1 MLDRLIG
8 LETEY
13 ATLVRLPLDQDKPP
27 SRREVYEAVCKQI
40 SLRIPTARGRFDTD
54 TIFLAN
60 GGAFSMEG
68 SPARMHLPGGLIEG
82 ATAETSSPSRLVECQ
97 RAQDRLIAEAAA
109 ECDIPGTVRIV
120 KNSCDA
126 HGHVYGCQEN
136 YSAIVAKGPELWL
149 YWGLM
154 ALVLPFALFYWT
166 VCLSLLAAEMSIMA
180 GIRGGCRLLHR
191 RDQRYSQQPAP
202 ASVAEPLPQRLLFAT
217 ALLLRVLSL
226 PVAGLLY
233 ISAKTFAFR
242 RQRKYLTSF
251 LVSRVI
257 LTGAGHVDRANR
269 FRLSSK
275 AMAIDTVTGFGGYLN
290 ERPIYVF
297 HHWLHQLCGRSLIST
312 RSMTE
317 LFRKQ
322 QRLQI
327 GLSDSNLSDTAEFL
341 KVGTTS
347 LVLDLIESGGGRE
360 LPRLIRPIE
369 ALHRIAGDWDLVAR
383 VATTRGEMSGLEI
396 QRAYL
401 KACRRFVKQQ
411 TSEPTREVLA
421 VLQRW
426 EETLDALALFRSTSI
441 DPRPALGHID
451 WLTKKWMLDRLDDKA
466 VGTSVIGQAESAAM
480 TLQHTKAKWT
490 ARKKVDIR
498 YHELSEDGYYAR
510 LKCIS
515 PEVCSVDPEAIE
527 HALRLPP
534 VGSPAMRRG
543 QLIREFSNGTQDVTA
558 DWSHVVIGTGKNR
571 KVVSIG

>member
-13 ATLVRLPLDQDKPP
+13 ATLVRLPMDQSEPP

-40 SLRIPTARGRFDTD
+40 SLRIPTARGRFDSD

-82 ATAETSSPSRLVECQ
+82 ATAETCSPSRLVECQ
-97 RAQDRLIAEAAA
+97 RAQDRLVAEAAA

-136 YSAIVAKGPELWL
+136 YSATVAKGLELWL
-149 YWGLM
+149 YWGMM
-154 ALVLPFALFYWT
+154 ALVLPFAFFYWT
-166 VCLSLLAAEMSIMA
+166 VCLTILATEMSIMA
-180 GIRGGCRLLHR
+180 AIRFGYRLFRR
-191 RDQRYSQQPAP
+191 RDRHIAHHNTS
-202 ASVAEPLPQRLLFAT
+202 ASLAEPLPQRLLIVT
-217 ALLLRVLSL
+217 ALFLRVLSL

-233 ISAKTFAFR
+233 FSAKTLAFR
-242 RQRKYLTSF
+242 TQRKYVTSF

-257 LTGAGHVDRANR
+257 LTGAGHVDRSNR

-322 QRLQI
+322 QRLQV
-327 GLSDSNLSDTAEFL
+327 GLSDSNVSDTAEFL

-347 LVLDLIESGGGRE
+347 LVLDLIESGGGRD

-396 QRAYL
+396 QRIFL
-401 KACRRFVKQQ
+401 KACWQFVKQQ
-411 TSEPTREVLA
+411 PSDPSKEVLE
-421 VLQRW
+421 VLHRW
-426 EETLDALALFRSTSI
+426 EETLDALAIFRSTSI
-441 DPRPALGHID
+441 DPRPRWDISTGSLKNGCWISWTTNRLGQVLRD
-451 WLTKKWMLDRLDDKA
+451 CR
-466 VGTSVIGQAESAAM
+466 
-480 TLQHTKAKWT
+480 TLQRLRYCTPRPDGLPE
-490 ARKKVDIR
+490 RKSTLGTTNCRMTVTM
-498 YHELSEDGYYAR
+498 
-510 LKCIS
+510 
-515 PEVCSVDPEAIE
+515 
-527 HALRLPP
+527 HA
-534 VGSPAMRRG
+534 
-543 QLIREFSNGTQDVTA
+543 
-558 DWSHVVIGTGKNR
+558 
-571 KVVSIG
+571 